1 MKLFPLMLAAVV
13 GTLAASPARADAVTD
28 WNARVVELINDAKM
42 GTPPAHRLMA
52 VTQTAVFEA
61 VNATQRQ
68 PGASVDAAVAA
79 ASRSVVLKS
88 LPAQQAA
95 VDKAYEAALA
105 AIADGPAKA
114 AGIELGERAAAA
126 VLAARRDD
134 GAAAAESYRPQ
145 TTAGAYVPTVLP
157 AAPQWPQRKPWLM
170 ASAAQFRPA
179 APPALGSDVW
189 GRDYNEIKAIGAKQN
204 ERRSAEQTEIAAFW
218 EATLP
223 SIYHGVVRSVA
234 AAPGRDVARNARLY
248 AAVAQAMDDALIA
261 VFDAKYHYRFWRPA
275 TAIRN
280 GDLDGNE
287 RTERDAAWQ
296 PLVDAP
302 MHPEYPCAHCILAAT
317 LGTVLKAELGN
328 GPVPLLTTTSP
339 AVKGAARRWTTVD
352 QFMQEVAD
360 ARIWQGVHYRNS
372 TEVGAAMGR
381 RVGAL
386 AAERL
391 LQRPLSE

>member
-1 MKLFPLMLAAVV
+1 V
-13 GTLAASPARADAVTD
+13 
-28 WNARVVELINDAKM
+28 
-42 GTPPAHRLMA
+42 
-52 VTQTAVFEA
+52 
-61 VNATQRQ
+61 AT
-68 PGASVDAAVAA
+68 
-79 ASRSVVLKS
+79 
-88 LPAQQAA
+88 
-95 VDKAYEAALA
+95 
-105 AIADGPAKA
+105 
-114 AGIELGERAAAA
+114 
-126 VLAARRDD
+126 
-134 GAAAAESYRPQ
+134 
-145 TTAGAYVPTVLP
+145 
-157 AAPQWPQRKPWLM
+157 
-170 ASAAQFRPA
+170 
-179 APPALGSDVW
+179 
-189 GRDYNEIKAIGAKQN
+189 
-204 ERRSAEQTEIAAFW
+204 
-218 EATLP
+218 
-223 SIYHGVVRSVA
+223 
-234 AAPGRDVARNARLY
+234 APGRDVARNARLY